1 MSGHSKWATI
11 RRKKGALDA
20 KRGKLFTKLIKE
32 LTIAAREGGGD
43 PAGNPRLRLAID
55 NAKAANMPADNI
67 DRAIKK
73 ATGELEGITIS
84 ELTYEGYGPGGIALL
99 VEVATDNKN
108 RTVAEVRHI
117 FSKHSGNMGESG
129 SVAWMFEKKGIITLP
144 KQDKSEDDILEDDI
158 LEVVL
163 NAGAEDMRTE
173 DEYFEIQTDVES
185 FESVRKALADK
196 NLSMENASLQWIA
209 KNTVTISG
217 ENAEKM
223 MKLIEGLEDCD
234 DVQNVYSNADFDEE
248 FIKQQ
253 S

>member
-1 MSGHSKWATI
+1 MSGHSKWSTI
-11 RRKKGALDA
+11 KRKKGALDA

-43 PAGNPRLRLAID
+43 PAANPRLRLAVD

-73 ATGELEGITIS
+73 ATGELEGVTIS
-84 ELTYEGYGPGGIALL
+84 ELTYEGYGPGGVALL

-108 RTVAEVRHI
+108 RTVAEVRHL
-117 FSKHSGNMGESG
+117 FSKHGGNMGESG
-129 SVAWMFEKKGIITLP
+129 SVAWMFEKKGVVSLP
-144 KQDKSEDDILEDDI
+144 KQGKSEDDILEI
-158 LEVVL
+158 AL

-173 DEYFEIQTDVES
+173 DEYFEIQTEVES
-185 FESVRKALADK
+185 FEPVRRALVDK
-196 NLSMENASLQWIA
+196 EFALDNASLQWIA
-209 KNTVTISG
+209 KNIINVAG
-217 ENAEKM
+217 ENAETM
-223 MKLIEGLEDCD
+223 MKLIESLEDCD